1 MGEVFGEVL
10 KEQKFPKL
18 WYVYDSFKIMVGD
31 GLVTSKGETWKRQ
44 RRLLTPLFHFQK
56 LKQMPDIMNQR
67 IEHLCEKLE
76 GFKGKEVLAVDL
88 FGEMTLEVVIDC
100 VFGGK
105 RYLDAEAMEPLW
117 KSVNVAVNNY
127 FIGDLILGSTLNT
140 ITPFPW
146 NFKIKSC
153 MKQIRAMVK
162 RAIDLKREELKNGEQ
177 DSDLLASLIQVKDET
192 TGEGIPES
200 LIIDESLTFLFAGH
214 DTTSSLLSWCMSL
227 LAHHPEVV
235 SKIREEISTVL
246 GDRQAKYEDLKNL
259 PYCDNVLKETL
270 RMRPPVPLLDRA
282 VGEDCEVNGQTYK
295 KGTYVYPV
303 FIAAHFDNRYWKK
316 PFEFRPERFSKDNK
330 DEPKP
335 SPFALVPF
343 SAGSRNC
350 IGKKFA
356 IIEATLALV
365 AIIRRFDVHSKL
377 SDDELI
383 WQFEGTVKPINFKCS
398 FTPIK

>member
-1 MGEVFGEVL
+1 MGATCFINDAEVFGEVL

-192 TGEGIPES
+192 TGE
-200 LIIDESLTFLFAGH
+200 
-214 DTTSSLLSWCMSL
+214 
-227 LAHHPEVV
+227 
-235 SKIREEISTVL
+235 EISTVL

-270 RMRPPVPLLDRA
+270 RM
-282 VGEDCEVNGQTYK
+282 
-295 KGTYVYPV
+295 
-303 FIAAHFDNRYWKK
+303 
-316 PFEFRPERFSKDNK
+316 
-330 DEPKP
+330 
-335 SPFALVPF
+335 
-343 SAGSRNC
+343 
-350 IGKKFA
+350 
-356 IIEATLALV
+356 
-365 AIIRRFDVHSKL
+365 
-377 SDDELI
+377 
-383 WQFEGTVKPINFKCS
+383 
-398 FTPIK
+398 

>member
-1 MGEVFGEVL
+1 MGHLDGTATCFINDAEVFGEVL

-105 RYLDAEAMEPLW
+105 RHLDAEAMEPLW

-270 RMRPPVPLLDRA
+270 RMRPPVPL
-282 VGEDCEVNGQTYK
+282 
-295 KGTYVYPV
+295 
-303 FIAAHFDNRYWKK
+303 FIEQLVKIVKLMVKHIRKEPMYIQ
-316 PFEFRPERFSKDNK
+316 FSLLLILIID
-330 DEPKP
+330 
-335 SPFALVPF
+335 
-343 SAGSRNC
+343 
-350 IGKKFA
+350 IGKNHLNLDLKD
-356 IIEATLALV
+356 LV
-365 AIIRRFDVHSKL
+365 KITKMNQNQVHL
-377 SDDELI
+377 L
-383 WQFEGTVKPINFKCS
+383 
-398 FTPIK
+398 